1 MHQEVEF
8 IAEDIEVEV
17 TPNFTSPT
25 RREAKVLLFKNVGTL
40 DVPCNNFFTLML
52 IADFILRSSKS
63 QTCSALACSELKE
76 AE

>member
-25 RREAKVLLFKNVGTL
+25 QREAKVLLFKNVGT
-40 DVPCNNFFTLML
+40 
-52 IADFILRSSKS
+52 
-63 QTCSALACSELKE
+63 
-76 AE
+76 

>member
-25 RREAKVLLFKNVGTL
+25 QREYTL

>member
-17 TPNFTSPT
+17 TPNFTSPAQ
-25 RREAKVLLFKNVGTL
+25 REYTL

-63 QTCSALACSELKE
+63 QTCSALASSELKE